1 MKKYINYKLIFVIT
15 IMIIIFIFSHDSGS
29 TSTIKSNIFVDRFYN
44 IFNFNINRRLLTKI
58 IRKSA
63 HISLYALLGF
73 SVSNYLI
80 DFNKKIYI
88 NSILFILIYSIS
100 DEVHQ
105 LFIPNRSGSI
115 IDISIDLIGGIIG
128 IILWRIYEE
137 KRTS

>member
-1 MKKYINYKLIFVIT
+1 MKKYINYKLLIVIT
-15 IMIIIFIFSHDSGS
+15 IMVIIFIFSHDSGS
-29 TSTIKSNIFVDRFYN
+29 ISTIKSNIFVDRFYN

-115 IDISIDLIGGIIG
+115 IDILIDLIGGIIG

>member
-29 TSTIKSNIFVDRFYN
+29 ISTIKSNIFVDRFYN

-115 IDISIDLIGGIIG
+115 IDILIDLIGGIIG

>member
-29 TSTIKSNIFVDRFYN
+29 ISTIKSNILVDGFYN
-44 IFNFNINRRLLTKI
+44 IFNFNINRRLVTKL

-115 IDISIDLIGGIIG
+115 IDILIDLIGGIIG

>member
-1 MKKYINYKLIFVIT
+1 MKKYINCKLIFVIT

-29 TSTIKSNIFVDRFYN
+29 TSTIKSNIFVDQFYN

-115 IDISIDLIGGIIG
+115 IDILIDLIGGIIG

>member
-88 NSILFILIYSIS
+88 NSIFFILIYSIS

-115 IDISIDLIGGIIG
+115 IDILIDLIGGIIG

>member
-29 TSTIKSNIFVDRFYN
+29 TSTIKSNILVNGFYN
-44 IFNFNINRRLLTKI
+44 IFNFNINRRLLTRI

-115 IDISIDLIGGIIG
+115 IDILIDLIGGIIG

>member
-1 MKKYINYKLIFVIT
+1 MKKYINYKLLIVIT
-15 IMIIIFIFSHDSGS
+15 IMVIIFIFSHDSGS
-29 TSTIKSNIFVDRFYN
+29 TSTIKSNILVDGFYN

-115 IDISIDLIGGIIG
+115 IDILIDLIGGIIG

>member
-1 MKKYINYKLIFVIT
+1 
-15 IMIIIFIFSHDSGS
+15 MIIIFIFSHDSGS
-29 TSTIKSNIFVDRFYN
+29 TSTIKSNILVDRFYN

-115 IDISIDLIGGIIG
+115 IDILIDLIGGIIG

>member
-1 MKKYINYKLIFVIT
+1 MKKYINYKLLIVIT
-15 IMIIIFIFSHDSGS
+15 IMDIIFIFSHDSGS
-29 TSTIKSNIFVDRFYN
+29 TSTIKSNILVDGFYN

-115 IDISIDLIGGIIG
+115 IDILIDLIGGIIG

>member
-115 IDISIDLIGGIIG
+115 IDILIDLIGGIIG

>member
-1 MKKYINYKLIFVIT
+1 MKKYINYKLLIVIT

-29 TSTIKSNIFVDRFYN
+29 ISTIKSNILVNGFYN

-115 IDISIDLIGGIIG
+115 IDILIDLIGGIIG

>member
-1 MKKYINYKLIFVIT
+1 
-15 IMIIIFIFSHDSGS
+15 MIIIFIFSHDSGS

-115 IDISIDLIGGIIG
+115 IDILIDLIGGIIG

>member
-29 TSTIKSNIFVDRFYN
+29 TSTIKSNILVDRFYN

-115 IDISIDLIGGIIG
+115 IDILIDLIGGIIG

>member
-1 MKKYINYKLIFVIT
+1 MKKYINYKLLIVIT

-29 TSTIKSNIFVDRFYN
+29 TSTIKSNIFVDGFYN

-80 DFNKKIYI
+80 DFNKIYI
-88 NSILFILIYSIS
+88 KF
-100 DEVHQ
+100 
-105 LFIPNRSGSI
+105 F
-115 IDISIDLIGGIIG
+115 
-128 IILWRIYEE
+128 
-137 KRTS
+137 

>member
-1 MKKYINYKLIFVIT
+1 MKKYINYKLLIVIT

-29 TSTIKSNIFVDRFYN
+29 ISTIKSNILVDGFYN
-44 IFNFNINRRLLTKI
+44 ILNFNINRRLLTKI

-115 IDISIDLIGGIIG
+115 IDILIDLIGGIIG

>member
-1 MKKYINYKLIFVIT
+1 MKKYINYKLLIVIT

-29 TSTIKSNIFVDRFYN
+29 ISTIKSNILVDGFYN

-115 IDISIDLIGGIIG
+115 IDILIDLIGGIIG

>member
-15 IMIIIFIFSHDSGS
+15 IMVIIFIFSHDSGS
-29 TSTIKSNIFVDRFYN
+29 ISTIKSNILVDRFYN
-44 IFNFNINRRLLTKI
+44 IFNFNINRKLLTKL

-115 IDISIDLIGGIIG
+115 IDILIDLIGGIIG

>member
-1 MKKYINYKLIFVIT
+1 MKKYINYKLLIVIT

-29 TSTIKSNIFVDRFYN
+29 TSTIKSNILVDGFYN
-44 IFNFNINRRLLTKI
+44 IFNFNINRRLLTKL

-63 HISLYALLGF
+63 HISLYTLLGF

-115 IDISIDLIGGIIG
+115 IDILIDLIGGIIG

>member
-1 MKKYINYKLIFVIT
+1 MKKYINYKLLIVIT

-29 TSTIKSNIFVDRFYN
+29 ISTIKSNILVDGFYN
-44 IFNFNINRRLLTKI
+44 IFNFNINRRLVTKL

-115 IDISIDLIGGIIG
+115 IDILIDLIGGIIG

>member
-29 TSTIKSNIFVDRFYN
+29 TSTIKSNILVNGFYN

-115 IDISIDLIGGIIG
+115 IDILIDLIGGIIG

>member
-115 IDISIDLIGGIIG
+115 IDILIDLIGEIIG

>member
-15 IMIIIFIFSHDSGS
+15 IMVIIFIFSHDSGS
-29 TSTIKSNIFVDRFYN
+29 TSTIKSNILVDGFYN

-115 IDISIDLIGGIIG
+115 IDILIDLIGGIIG

>member
-29 TSTIKSNIFVDRFYN
+29 ISTIKSNILVDGFYN
-44 IFNFNINRRLLTKI
+44 ILNFNINRRLLTKI

-115 IDISIDLIGGIIG
+115 IDILIDLIGGIIG

>member
-1 MKKYINYKLIFVIT
+1 MKKYINYKLLIVIT
-15 IMIIIFIFSHDSGS
+15 IMAIIFIFSHDSGS
-29 TSTIKSNIFVDRFYN
+29 TSTIKSNILVDGFYN

-115 IDISIDLIGGIIG
+115 IDILIDLIGGIIG

>member
-88 NSILFILIYSIS
+88 NNILFILIYSIS

-115 IDISIDLIGGIIG
+115 IDILIDLIGGIIG

>member
-1 MKKYINYKLIFVIT
+1 MKKYINYKLLIVIT
-15 IMIIIFIFSHDSGS
+15 IMVIIFIFSHDSGS
-29 TSTIKSNIFVDRFYN
+29 ISTIKSNILVDGFYN
-44 IFNFNINRRLLTKI
+44 IFNFNINRRLLTKL

-73 SVSNYLI
+73 SVSNYLV
-80 DFNKKIYI
+80 DFDKKIYI

-115 IDISIDLIGGIIG
+115 IDILIDLIGGIIG

>member
-15 IMIIIFIFSHDSGS
+15 IMVIIFIFSHDSGS
-29 TSTIKSNIFVDRFYN
+29 ISTIKSNILVDGFYN
-44 IFNFNINRRLLTKI
+44 IFNFNINRKLLTKL

-115 IDISIDLIGGIIG
+115 IDILIDLIGGIIG

>member
-29 TSTIKSNIFVDRFYN
+29 TSTIKSNILVDGFYN

-115 IDISIDLIGGIIG
+115 IDILIDLIGGIIG

>member
-1 MKKYINYKLIFVIT
+1 MKKYINYKLLIVIT
-15 IMIIIFIFSHDSGS
+15 IMVIIFIFSHDSGS
-29 TSTIKSNIFVDRFYN
+29 ISTIKSNILVDGFYN
-44 IFNFNINRRLLTKI
+44 IFNFNINRRLVTKL

-115 IDISIDLIGGIIG
+115 IDILIDLIGGIIG

>member
-29 TSTIKSNIFVDRFYN
+29 TSTIKSNIFVDGFYN
-44 IFNFNINRRLLTKI
+44 ILNFNINRRLLTKI

-115 IDISIDLIGGIIG
+115 IDILIDLIGGIIG

>member
-1 MKKYINYKLIFVIT
+1 MKKYINYKLLIVIT
-15 IMIIIFIFSHDSGS
+15 IMAIIFIFSHDSGS
-29 TSTIKSNIFVDRFYN
+29 TSTIKSNILVDGFYN
-44 IFNFNINRRLLTKI
+44 IFNFNINRRLVTKL

-115 IDISIDLIGGIIG
+115 IDILIDLIGGIIG